1 MDRCCGT
8 EGTGGTLQTPV
19 SLDTGGRFIEV
30 DIMAWRV
37 TQSVRAGPNEHF
49 VKRVGA
55 EGWYYVEVKL
65 TTQGAGG
72 YRLRISK
79 NPA

>member
-1 MDRCCGT
+1 MR
-8 EGTGGTLQTPV
+8 V
-19 SLDTGGRFIEV
+19 V
-30 DIMAWRV
+30 DIVAWRV

-55 EGWYYVEVKL
+55 EGWYHVEVKL

-79 NPA
+79 SPA